1 MRNTPVTGGVGAGM
15 RIGLIGAGKIGSA
28 LARLAVDHGHDV
40 VVSNSRGPATLTGLV
55 AGLGERAS
63 AGTSA
68 QAAAEGDIVVVT
80 IPLRNYRQVPVAELA
95 GKTVIDTNNYYPQ
108 RDGQIPELDSG
119 ATTSSELLAAHLPAA
134 HIVKAFNAIYFKD
147 LGSQGEPAGTPHR
160 RALPVA
166 GDDAGAKRVVTAL
179 IEEFG
184 FDVVD
189 AGGLAEGRR
198 FEPGSPA
205 YGAVLDAGGLSA
217 ARA

>member
-1 MRNTPVTGGVGAGM
+1 M
-15 RIGLIGAGKIGSA
+15 RIGLIGAGSIGST
-28 LARLAVDHGHDV
+28 LAELAIEHGHDV
-40 VVSNSRGPATLTGLV
+40 VLSNSRGPETL
-55 AGLGERAS
+55 AGLGGRAS
-63 AGTSA
+63 AATA
-68 QAAAEGDIVVVT
+68 AEAAAAGDLVVVT
-80 IPLRNYRQVPVAELA
+80 IPLKNYRQVPVAELA
-95 GKTVIDTNNYYPQ
+95 GKTVVDTNNYYPP

-134 HIVKAFNAIYFKD
+134 RIVKAFNTLYFKD
-147 LGSQGEPAGTPHR
+147 LGSRGGPAGTPDR
-160 RALPVA
+160 RALPIA